1 MLLCCRRRSRDWMGW
16 RVLVGRIQ
24 TSSGGW
30 ISGGTR
36 PVPLSRGGTIVTKQ
50 LERSTSDCMIIDSPV
65 SMLINWDTTP
75 DSMTPNVP
83 GMIKSDQLLILMH
96 RCNTKHHAKLHQQSS
111 NYILITTSYL
121 ACPHRAPIT
130 SSGPTCFGILN
141 PNRLATQSAR

>member
-1 MLLCCRRRSRDWMGW
+1 MGW

-24 TSSGGW
+24 TSSEGRK
-30 ISGGTR
+30 SGGTR

-83 GMIKSDQLLILMH
+83 GMIKSDQLLYSCIV
-96 RCNTKHHAKLHQQSS
+96 
-111 NYILITTSYL
+111 
-121 ACPHRAPIT
+121 
-130 SSGPTCFGILN
+130 
-141 PNRLATQSAR
+141 ATQNAMLSRTNNQAIISSLQPPTSPALTAPQ